1 MTEKIN
7 NSTDLE
13 HFKKYKVEDLTV
25 DKTKYEFSTFKK
37 KRLVPFTFFSK
48 KQFKNYINKQDNNT
62 KLSIVGNV
70 FINKKKY
77 KEITKDYTELDKIHD
92 KRYGLVETRL
102 TNNYI
107 DKHNLEYSFAKFDLF
122 NAKDT
127 RKNLFLNTV
136 GYAEVEKNT
145 YIRLVKHSVI
155 PFIILLFLILILIC
169 TIFLSNSKTDKPV
182 LNFENQMPYHEEIVE
197 NQSSSSDEVAIVLKQ
212 KYVVSKENPN
222 IQLQNY
228 KENTKYLSYEVI
240 KDNTIIGKTNLIK
253 PGNVAYFDIY
263 SKFNKKGSYQI
274 VLKIYSYNQ
283 DGSVN
288 DVTYDVPVEIIIN

>member
-1 MTEKIN
+1 MYN
-7 NSTDLE
+7 
-13 HFKKYKVEDLTV
+13 F
-25 DKTKYEFSTFKK
+25 
-37 KRLVPFTFFSK
+37 FT
-48 KQFKNYINKQDNNT
+48 
-62 KLSIVGNV
+62 
-70 FINKKKY
+70 
-77 KEITKDYTELDKIHD
+77 
-92 KRYGLVETRL
+92 
-102 TNNYI
+102 
-107 DKHNLEYSFAKFDLF
+107 
-122 NAKDT
+122 
-127 RKNLFLNTV
+127 
-136 GYAEVEKNT
+136 
-145 YIRLVKHSVI
+145 
-155 PFIILLFLILILIC
+155 
-169 TIFLSNSKTDKPV
+169 NSKTDKPV